1 MIRTI
6 GLDSI
11 HSNSKIVAF
20 FSSRMIKENV
30 EKKVIYLR
38 KETRFLRLFATIIVK
53 IVAREKES
61 NKILCDC
68 K

>member
-38 KETRFLRLFATIIVK
+38 KETRFLRLFATIVK

-61 NKILCDC
+61 NKILRDC